1 MIETIRPTM
10 SMVRDLLPGMKESWI
25 FNDCAIGENKSGNFI
40 ALIVVRVDDG
50 ELYYGFQRNLHR
62 RYSSYKAI
70 HGMLDDASE
79 AFTNHPDVFDEDISW
94 TYVKEGNR
102 YVYP

>member
-10 SMVRDLLPGMKESWI
+10 SMVKDLLPGMRESWI
-25 FNDCAIGENKSGNFI
+25 FNDCAIGETKIGKFI
-40 ALIVVRVDDG
+40 ALIVVRVDGG
-50 ELYYGFQRNLHR
+50 ELYYGFQKNLHLW
-62 RYSSYKAI
+62 YSSYKAI
-70 HGMLDDASE
+70 CDMLDSASE
-79 AFTNHPDVFDEDISW
+79 AFTDHPDVFDEDISW

>member
-10 SMVRDLLPGMKESWI
+10 SMVRNLLPGMKESWI

-40 ALIVVRVDDG
+40 ALIVVKVNG
-50 ELYYGFQRNLHR
+50 EELYYGFQRNLHR
-62 RYSSYKAI
+62 WYSSYKATCD
-70 HGMLDDASE
+70 MLDSASE
-79 AFTNHPDVFDEDISW
+79 TFTNCPDVFDESISW
-94 TYVKEGNR
+94 NYVKEGNR